1 MHRRGASRNVAT
13 MSSSKLGIMIIG
25 LLVACG
31 ASEHATQ
38 APTAEPPASPPGP
51 GEWATWSHAQKLA
64 YMKSTVLPAERE
76 VFARFEPVRF
86 ARLDCHTCHGV
97 SANQGNF
104 KMPNPELPKL
114 VGGADGFGELAKIQ
128 PEVLKFMQQVV
139 VPETARLLGVPAFDM
154 EKHVGFSCY
163 QCHTRSDR

>member
-1 MHRRGASRNVAT
+1 
-13 MSSSKLGIMIIG
+13 
-25 LLVACG
+25 
-31 ASEHATQ
+31 
-38 APTAEPPASPPGP
+38 
-51 GEWATWSHAQKLA
+51 
-64 YMKSTVLPAERE
+64 MKSTVLPAERE
-76 VFARFEPVRF
+76 VFSRFEPVRF

-97 SANQGNF
+97 GASQGNF
-104 KMPNPELPKL
+104 KMPNPELAKL
-114 VGGADGFGELAKIQ
+114 VGGSDGFGELAKVQ